1 MKTGVLQSGY
11 PKSAT
16 AFFGLP
22 AGTYYDRSTRSLRL
36 GQWSLHF
43 RHADREQLNL
53 EQRRPDHGR
62 RQQKN
67 NPTGGWSIIKLQ
79 VGATGECPDYPTM
92 GHDSN
97 NWGKN
102 GTKGAMMSDIEIC
115 RHSTVHGVYHQQH
128 VWTLEFKSETRVAN
142 RGFAGIRIFLADC
155 GRLSVLHRPRLN
167 GLVVPGLAGLWR
179 SFLRLMLTMGRKSR
193 VILPEEDRALPLSQL
208 RSRSTRT
215 GHQSGYHRP
224 VEGQADRR

>member
-1 MKTGVLQSGY
+1 VRLHSSVFRREPITTDPRG
-11 PKSAT
+11 
-16 AFFGLP
+16 F
-22 AGTYYDRSTRSLRL
+22 YDWANGRYIFVMLTESSFTSNNV
-36 GQWSLHF
+36 GQIMVAVSK
-43 RHADREQLNL
+43 
-53 EQRRPDHGR
+53 
-62 RQQKN
+62 KN

-115 RHSTVHGVYHQQH
+115 RHSTVHGVYHRQH

-155 GRLSVLHRPRLN
+155 GRLSVLHRPRLH
-167 GLVVPGLAGLWR
+167 GLVVL
-179 SFLRLMLTMGRKSR
+179 
-193 VILPEEDRALPLSQL
+193 V
-208 RSRSTRT
+208 
-215 GHQSGYHRP
+215 
-224 VEGQADRR
+224 